1 VSEYWPVR
9 LRNGQ
14 ESVANAVRDGVLGVE
29 LRGWRRLSVLAL
41 AVVPFV
47 LLGGTDGAF
56 GANGAAPS
64 SDPRGLALLASVQK
78 AYVRVPGVEVA
89 VTSLAIRTELAL
101 RSGVVMAQ
109 EVIVASPGVKWIYVA
124 RRATTTYVRAPGK
137 LCWRRSAGVSLDQVG
152 LPFPGAYRAVQ
163 APRPVKGG
171 WSLRATTKNGAGAGA
186 TVTLVIN
193 SPSHLLRS
201 IVTKD
206 SHGKQ
211 LVERVRNLAA
221 APRILT
227 PRPRC

>member
-1 VSEYWPVR
+1 MFGIER
-9 LRNGQ
+9 
-14 ESVANAVRDGVLGVE
+14 
-29 LRGWRRLSVLAL
+29 RGWRRLGALAL

-56 GANGAAPS
+56 GAKGAAQS

-78 AYVRVPGVEVA
+78 AYVRAPGVEIA
-89 VTSLAIRTELAL
+89 VTSLGIRTELAL
-101 RSGVVMAQ
+101 RSGI
-109 EVIVASPGVKWIYVA
+109 VIAEELIGAGPAGKTIWVA
-124 RRATTTYVRAPGK
+124 RRATTTYWRMPGK
-137 LCWRRSAGVSLDQVG
+137 LCWRRSAAISLRDVGVQ
-152 LPFPGAYRAVQ
+152 FPGAYRAVQ
-163 APRPVKGG
+163 VPRQVTSG
-171 WSLRATTKNGAGAGA
+171 WSLRATSKSGDAAGA

-201 IVTKD
+201 IVTKN

-211 LVERVRNLAA
+211 LVERVHNLAA